1 MKKKTLLAG
10 SAAALV
16 AVGAFAAVR
25 MPQSSN
31 TVAQPVAVVQAAELE
46 AQPPTD
52 AIIVDGRVV
61 PAQRSDLSLPVSGVL
76 AELLVKEGDQVEV
89 GQALLRLKAT
99 QQESAVAQA
108 EVQLARAQ
116 ARLKELQ
123 AGARA
128 QEVAA
133 ATAVRDA
140 AQARL
145 DRIEKGPLPA
155 EIAAARAGLAEAQA
169 SLESVL
175 EGTSD
180 QQLIAAQADL
190 ANAEA
195 ALRRAQAAYDR
206 VAGDPEIGALPEA
219 LQLEQATNAV
229 TAARARLDDLKQ
241 GASASDVAAAR
252 ARVQRAQAQLDLL
265 SAANP
270 ADVAEAEAAVR
281 QAQAQL
287 ELTEAGVR
295 AETIAVAEADVQAAE
310 VALGQAK
317 SAFEDTILRAPF
329 AGSIASLDIS
339 LGEQVAAGS
348 PVLRLADLSRW
359 QIETKDLTEFE
370 VVGLRPGD
378 QVALTFD
385 ALPDLK
391 KDGVISRIRPIG
403 ENNRGDIVYTLVI
416 DPGQQD
422 ERLLWNMT
430 AVVTID
436 R

>member
-1 MKKKTLLAG
+1 MKKKLIITAG
-10 SAAALV
+10 AVALV
-16 AVGAFAAVR
+16 AAGAFAAFR
-25 MPQSSN
+25 FTGQSNAAPS
-31 TVAQPVAVVQAAELE
+31 TAVVQAAEVE
-46 AQPPTD
+46 AQPQTG
-52 AIIVDGRVV
+52 AIVVDGRVV
-61 PAQRSDLSLPVSGVL
+61 PVLRSDLSLPVSGVL
-76 AELLVKEGDQVEV
+76 AELLVKEGDQVDA

-108 EVQLARAQ
+108 EAQLAGAQ

-123 AGARA
+123 AGARK

-140 AQARL
+140 TQARL
-145 DRIEKGPLPA
+145 ERIQKGPLPA
-155 EIAAARAGLAEAQA
+155 EIAVARAGLAEAQA
-169 SLESVL
+169 SLQSVL
-175 EGTSD
+175 NGTSD
-180 QQLIAAQADL
+180 QQLIAAQAEL

-195 ALRRAQAAYDR
+195 GQRRAQAAYDR
-206 VAGDPEIGALPEA
+206 VAGDPEIGARPEA
-219 LQLEQATNAV
+219 LQLEQATNAT

-265 SAANP
+265 SATNP

-287 ELTEAGVR
+287 DLTEAGVR
-295 AETIAVAEADVQAAE
+295 PEAIAVAEADVEAAQVAVAQATS
-310 VALGQAK
+310 AL
-317 SAFEDTILRAPF
+317 EDTILRAPF
-329 AGSIASLDIS
+329 AGSVASLDIS

-359 QIETKDLTEFE
+359 QIETEDLTEFD
-370 VVGLRPGD
+370 VVGLRAGD
-378 QVALTFD
+378 PVALTFD
-385 ALPDLK
+385 AIPDLK
-391 KDGVISRIRPIG
+391 KNGVISRIRPIG

-416 DPGQQD
+416 DPGNQD

-430 AVVTID
+430 AVVTIE

>member
-1 MKKKTLLAG
+1 MKKKTILAG
-10 SAAALV
+10 SAIAL
-16 AVGAFAAVR
+16 ATVGAVAAFR
-25 MPQSSN
+25 MTGPAN
-31 TVAQPVAVVQAAELE
+31 PAAQPGNAVQAAEIE
-46 AQPPTD
+46 AQPQAG
-52 AIIVDGRVV
+52 AIVVDGRVV
-61 PAQRSDLSLPVSGVL
+61 PAQRSDLSLPTSGVV
-76 AELLVKEGDQVEV
+76 AELQIKEGDRVEAN
-89 GQALLRLKAT
+89 QPLLRLKAT
-99 QQESAVAQA
+99 QQESALAQA

-116 ARLKELQ
+116 ASLKEIQ
-123 AGARA
+123 AGARDE
-128 QEVAA
+128 EVAA

-155 EIAAARAGLAEAQA
+155 EIAAARASLAEAQA
-169 SLESVL
+169 SLQSVL
-175 EGTSD
+175 DGTSD

-195 ALRRAQAAYDR
+195 TQRRAQAGYDR
-206 VAGDPEIGALPEA
+206 VAGDPEIGARPEA

-229 TAARARLDDLKQ
+229 TAARARLDDLQQ

-265 SAANP
+265 TATNP
-270 ADVAEAEAAVR
+270 ADIAEAEAAVR

-287 ELTEAGVR
+287 ELTEAGAR
-295 AETIAVAEADVQAAE
+295 PETIAVAEADVQAAL
-310 VALGQAK
+310 VAVAQAK
-317 SAFEDTILRAPF
+317 SALEDTILRAPF
-329 AGSIASLDIS
+329 AGTIASVDIN
-339 LGEQVAAGS
+339 LGEQVPAGS
-348 PVLRLADLSRW
+348 PVIRLADLTRW
-359 QIETKDLTEFE
+359 QIETEDLTEFD
-370 VVGLRPGD
+370 VVGLRSGD
-378 QVALTFD
+378 QVAVTFD
-385 ALPDLK
+385 AIPDLK

-430 AVVTID
+430 AVVSID